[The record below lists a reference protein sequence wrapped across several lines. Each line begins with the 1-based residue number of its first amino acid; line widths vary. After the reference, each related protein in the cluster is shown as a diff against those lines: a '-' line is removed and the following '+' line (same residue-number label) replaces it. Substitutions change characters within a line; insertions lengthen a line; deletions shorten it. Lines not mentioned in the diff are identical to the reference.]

1 MLWTSAVSYATESD
15 VYGCHKIESIT
26 NKTVIDTGLN
36 AQLIDNI
43 EPEDR
48 TKIQLAA
55 LVASGPEIGV
65 SIFEAVAATRLLR
78 QSKYADRAYIGKS
91 ADEIRLALAK
101 KDLQGF
107 DDAWE
112 FVRTH
117 PRGGGGMGGLGRSII
132 EY

>member
-1 MLWTSAVSYATESD
+1 MKYIFQITILVLMLSASGTGYAKHSVALIAGRIESD
-15 VYGCHKIESIT
+15 VIKDCSDGHP
-26 NKTVIDTGLN
+26 TVT

-48 TKIQLAA
+48 TKIRLSA
-55 LVASGPEIGV
+55 LVALGPEIGV

-107 DDAWE
+107 NEA
-112 FVRTH
+112 
-117 PRGGGGMGGLGRSII
+117 
-132 EY
+132 